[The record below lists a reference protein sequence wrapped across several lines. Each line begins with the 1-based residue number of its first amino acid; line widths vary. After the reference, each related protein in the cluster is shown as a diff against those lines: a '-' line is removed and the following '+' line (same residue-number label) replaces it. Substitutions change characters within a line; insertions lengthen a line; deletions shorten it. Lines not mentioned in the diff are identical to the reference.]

1 MKRVFAMLTG
11 ILLVA
16 PLAVLAGCSNAQT
29 MPGDRLIRVT
39 VAGTDTEMWSAVRDD
54 FNEANE
60 GGYVV
65 EFSVAQNP
73 EAVLENQFNNGQAPD
88 LVLLPTGRGEGFTES
103 LVRGR
108 ALHGLG
114 DLLERNV
121 FGEDVKLRD
130 KFLNGFLSTAAT
142 NPYQSELSSETQTY
156 MLPVSFTP
164 YGLFY
169 NTDLMGGGTYE
180 LPSAWDGYL
189 NMRPA
194 VTAANENVAENER
207 LYMYGYTSAQD
218 NEAIIAPTV
227 ATYGG
232 ITLAER
238 FLNYDYIYDN
248 AGFASAVTT
257 FGEINSLLSTGE
269 SESGLGNY
277 VLSQNAVQALIDGK
291 LMFLAGGESTF
302 AQFEAEGITGYDAS
316 KIGFTAAFAANDS
329 SQRYTMTD
337 FEQIYIP
344 SQADNVAGAEEFL
357 LYLFS
362 NRAADILLDHGTVLP
377 TRYALDNMSGHVTAQ
392 QELLYSVFED
402 GTVRPCYGQE
412 AVIDAD
418 ALAAVEVNWDSA
430 FSGNFTTNVLI
441 GRNTDVWLDGMK
453 STVVKLRSALLGN

>member
-1 MKRVFAMLTG
+1 MKRSIA
-11 ILLVA
+11 LLLGTT
-16 PLAVLAGCSNAQT
+16 LAVPFMLCAGCSDAD
-29 MPGDRLIRVT
+29 PIPKERLIQIT

-60 GGYVV
+60 DGYVV
-65 EFSVAQNP
+65 EFSVTQNP
-73 EAVLENQFNNGQAPD
+73 ETVLESEFNNGQAPD

-121 FGEDVKLRD
+121 FGEEVKLRD
-130 KFLNGFLSTAAT
+130 KFLSGFLSTAAT

-169 NTDLMGGGTYE
+169 NKDLMGGGTYE

-194 VTAANENVAENER
+194 VTAANENVAANDR

-232 ITLAER
+232 VTLAER
-238 FLNYDYIYDN
+238 MLNYDYIYDN
-248 AGFASAVTT
+248 ANFASAVAT

-269 SESGLGNY
+269 TESGLGNY
-277 VLSQNAVQALIDGK
+277 VLSENAVQALIDGK

-302 AQFEAEGITGYDAS
+302 AQFEAEGVTGYDAS

-344 SQADNVAGAEEFL
+344 SQADNIAG
-357 LYLFS
+357 S
-362 NRAADILLDHGTVLP
+362 DRAADILLDHGTVLP
-377 TRYALDNMSGHVTAQ
+377 TRYALDNMGGHVTAQ
-392 QELLYSVFED
+392 QELLYSVFKD

-418 ALAAVEVNWDSA
+418 ALASVEADWNAS
-430 FSGNFTTNVLI
+430 FSGAFTTSVLI
-441 GRNTDVWLDGMK
+441 GRNTQVWTENLEE
-453 STVVKLRSALLGN
+453 SVVKLRSALLGN

>member
-1 MKRVFAMLTG
+1 MKRSIA
-11 ILLVA
+11 LLLGTT
-16 PLAVLAGCSNAQT
+16 LAVPFMLCAGCSDAD
-29 MPGDRLIRVT
+29 PIPKERLIQIT

-60 GGYVV
+60 DGYVV
-65 EFSVAQNP
+65 EFSVTQNP
-73 EAVLENQFNNGQAPD
+73 ETVLESEFNNGQAPD

-121 FGEDVKLRD
+121 FGEEVKLRD
-130 KFLNGFLSTAAT
+130 KFLSGFLSTAAT

-169 NTDLMGGGTYE
+169 NKDLMGGGTYE

-194 VTAANENVAENER
+194 VTAANENVAANDR

-232 ITLAER
+232 VTLAER
-238 FLNYDYIYDN
+238 MLNYDYIYDN
-248 AGFASAVTT
+248 ANFASAVAT

-269 SESGLGNY
+269 TESGLGNY
-277 VLSQNAVQALIDGK
+277 VLSENAVQALIDGK

-302 AQFEAEGITGYDAS
+302 AQFEAEGVTGYDAS

-344 SQADNVAGAEEFL
+344 SQADNIAGAEEFL

-362 NRAADILLDHGTVLP
+362 DRAADILLDHGTVLP
-377 TRYALDNMSGHVTAQ
+377 TRYALDNMGGHVTAQ
-392 QELLYSVFED
+392 QELLYGVFKD

-418 ALAAVEVNWDSA
+418 ALASVEADWNAS
-430 FSGNFTTNVLI
+430 FSGAFTTSVLI
-441 GRNTDVWLDGMK
+441 GRNTQVWTENLEE
-453 STVVKLRSALLGN
+453 SVVKLRSALLGN

>member
-1 MKRVFAMLTG
+1 MKRSIA
-11 ILLVA
+11 LLLGTT
-16 PLAVLAGCSNAQT
+16 LAVPFMLCAGCSDAD
-29 MPGDRLIRVT
+29 PIPKERLIQIT

-60 GGYVV
+60 DGYVV
-65 EFSVAQNP
+65 EFSVTQNP
-73 EAVLENQFNNGQAPD
+73 ETVLESEFNNGQAPD

-121 FGEDVKLRD
+121 FGEEVKLRD
-130 KFLNGFLSTAAT
+130 KFLSGFLSTAAT

-169 NTDLMGGGTYE
+169 NKDLMGGGTYE

-194 VTAANENVAENER
+194 VTAANEGAEDADR

-232 ITLAER
+232 VTLAER
-238 FLNYDYIYDN
+238 MLNYDYIYDN
-248 AGFASAVTT
+248 ANFASAVAT

-269 SESGLGNY
+269 TESGLGNY
-277 VLSQNAVQALIDGK
+277 VLSENAVQALIDGK

-302 AQFEAEGITGYDAS
+302 AQFEAEGVTGYDAS

-344 SQADNVAGAEEFL
+344 SQADNIAGAEEFL

-362 NRAADILLDHGTVLP
+362 DRAADILLDHGTVLP
-377 TRYALDNMSGHVTAQ
+377 TRYALDNMGGHVTAQ
-392 QELLYSVFED
+392 QELLYGVFKD

-418 ALAAVEVNWDSA
+418 ALASVEADWNAS
-430 FSGNFTTNVLI
+430 FSGAFTTSVLI
-441 GRNTDVWLDGMK
+441 GRNTQVWTENLEE
-453 STVVKLRSALLGN
+453 SVVKLRSALLGN

>member
-1 MKRVFAMLTG
+1 MKRSIA
-11 ILLVA
+11 LLLGTT
-16 PLAVLAGCSNAQT
+16 LAVPFMLCAGCSDAD
-29 MPGDRLIRVT
+29 PIPKERLIQIT

-60 GGYVV
+60 DGYVV
-65 EFSVAQNP
+65 EFSVTQNP
-73 EAVLENQFNNGQAPD
+73 ETVLESEFNNGQAPD

-121 FGEDVKLRD
+121 FGEEVKLRD
-130 KFLNGFLSTAAT
+130 KFLSGFLSTAAT

-169 NTDLMGGGTYE
+169 NKDLMGGGTYE

-194 VTAANENVAENER
+194 VTAANENVAANDR

-232 ITLAER
+232 VTLAER
-238 FLNYDYIYDN
+238 MLNYDYIYDN
-248 AGFASAVTT
+248 ANFASAVAT

-269 SESGLGNY
+269 TESGLGNY
-277 VLSQNAVQALIDGK
+277 VLSENAVQALIDGR

-302 AQFEAEGITGYDAS
+302 AQFEAAGVTGYDAS

-344 SQADNVAGAEEFL
+344 SQADNIAGAEEFL

-362 NRAADILLDHGTVLP
+362 DRAADILLDHGTVLP
-377 TRYALDNMSGHVTAQ
+377 TRYALDNMGGHVTAQ
-392 QELLYSVFED
+392 QELLYGVFKD

-418 ALAAVEVNWDSA
+418 ALASVEADWNAS
-430 FSGNFTTNVLI
+430 FSGAFTTSVLI
-441 GRNTDVWLDGMK
+441 GRNTQVWTENLEE
-453 STVVKLRSALLGN
+453 SVVKLRSALLGN